1 MCLITFEN
9 LKIAEEDIICYK
21 ILVKRG
27 DTYIT
32 PFAEMDITN
41 YVVNNKVWNDSA
53 PEDIKTQILLDV
65 PPRKYYVIGEGFIH
79 TYERSNLY
87 IAGQLQKY
95 FPEDEIIMLKCII
108 PAGTVYFEGN
118 DDDYCSKS
126 LKFIKNEQR

>member
-9 LKIAEEDIICYK
+9 SKIAEEDIICYK

-79 TYERSNLY
+79 TYKHRYVY
-87 IAGQLQKY
+87 IADLLKQY
-95 FPEDEIIMLKCII
+95 FPEDEIVVFKCII

-126 LKFIKNEQR
+126 LKFIKNE

>member
-9 LKIAEEDIICYK
+9 SKIAEEDIICYK

-32 PFAEMDITN
+32 PFTETDVTD
-41 YVVNNKVWNDSA
+41 YVVNNKVWNDSVS
-53 PEDIKTQILLDV
+53 EDIITRIFLSI
-65 PPRKYYVIGEGFIH
+65 PPKKYYVIGRGFIH
-79 TYERSNLY
+79 TYKRSYSY
-87 IAGQLQKY
+87 IADRLQKY
-95 FPEDEIIMLKCII
+95 LSEGEVVILKCII

-126 LKFIKNEQR
+126 LKFIKNE